1 VAEAKTV
8 LFLSSAYKGDEFI
21 RAVKQQG
28 CRVLLM
34 TEESLRHEPWPRES
48 IDEMLY
54 VPDLRRYQD
63 IIHTVSYVCRGWTI
77 DLVLPIDEFEVELAA
92 FLREHLRLPGPRVS
106 VVRQYR
112 DKLIMRELAAQNG
125 ILVPEFTQ
133 ILNYDRLRE
142 FMGRVPPPWVLKP
155 RTEAGSMG
163 VMKVTDAEQVWRK
176 LDELGDRQSFYLLE
190 HYIPGSV
197 YHVDSLVVNKK
208 AAFTNAHQYF
218 KPPMDVY
225 HGGGVF
231 ATRTVPRNTDDAK
244 ALKHIN
250 EQVIEALGMV
260 NGAAHI
266 EFIKANKDGRF
277 YFLEAAG
284 RVGGAFISDLVEHA
298 SGINLWREWGNLEVA
313 LLRGEKYKLPKV
325 RQDYGGL
332 MITLAQQEHPDM
344 SGYNDPE
351 IVWKADKPRHAGLI
365 VVSKDAKRV
374 EELLTQYIER
384 FAHDFMAV
392 AAPMGA
398 TRTGQTG

>member
-1 VAEAKTV
+1 MAEAKTV

-21 RAVKQQG
+21 RAVKRQG

-48 IDEMLY
+48 IDELLF

-63 IIHTVSYVCRGWTI
+63 IIHTVSYMCRGWTI

-106 VVRQYR
+106 TVRQYR
-112 DKLIMRELAAQNG
+112 DKLIMRELANQNG
-125 ILVPEFTQ
+125 IPVPEFIQ

-142 FMGRVPPPWVLKP
+142 YMGRVPPPWVLKP

-163 VMKVTDAEQVWRK
+163 VMKVNDSEQVWRK

-208 AAFTNAHQYF
+208 VAFTNAHQYF

-244 ALKHIN
+244 ALKQIN
-250 EQVIEALGMV
+250 EQVIAALGMV

-266 EFIKANKDGRF
+266 EFIKGDADGRF

-298 SGINLWREWGNLEVA
+298 SGINLWREWGNLEIA
-313 LLRGEKYKLPKV
+313 LLRGEKYKLPKA

-332 MITLAQQEHPDM
+332 LVTLAQQECPDM
-344 SGYNDPE
+344 SGYSDPE

-365 VVSKDAKRV
+365 VVSKDPNRV

-384 FAHDFMAV
+384 FARDFMAV
-392 AAPMGA
+392 ARPMGA